1 MDPAFGRF
9 LLDTSPRQPLSVDA
23 LFVLE
28 HPQILVGF
36 DSESWVQ
43 LNDPKK
49 NLPKIRV
56 LSVFRPSRWSPE
68 KLGTLHAVGGGKG
81 M

>member
-23 LFVLE
+23 LFVLDR
-28 HPQILVGF
+28 PQFLVGF
-36 DSESWVQ
+36 NSESWVQ
-43 LNDPKK
+43 LRDPKR
-49 NLPKIRV
+49 NLPKISA
-56 LSVFRPSRWSPE
+56 LSVYRPSRWSPE